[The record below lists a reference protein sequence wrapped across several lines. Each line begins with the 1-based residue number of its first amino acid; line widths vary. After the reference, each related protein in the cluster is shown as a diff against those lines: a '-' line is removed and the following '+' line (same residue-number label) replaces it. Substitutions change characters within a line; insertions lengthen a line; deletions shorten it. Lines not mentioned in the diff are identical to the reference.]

1 MRFVDTNVLLYAA
14 LRDPQEAEKQR
25 IANDLLKRD
34 DLALSTQ
41 VEQEFYH
48 QTTRPH
54 RTVQLNAVEAI
65 DFLAP
70 LIARFPVQPVTL
82 ELFQEAVDICQRFQ
96 ISYWD
101 AAILAAARRMACDAV
116 YSEDLSDR
124 QDYAGLRVINP
135 FSSRTAS

>member
-14 LRDPQEAEKQR
+14 LRDPQEADKQQ
-25 IANDLLKRD
+25 IADDLLKRD

-41 VEQEFYH
+41 VLQEVYH

-54 RTVQLNAVEAI
+54 RAVHLSAVEAI

-70 LIARFPVQPVTL
+70 LIARCPVQPITL
-82 ELFQEAVDICQRFQ
+82 ELFREAVDICQRFQ

-116 YSEDLSDR
+116 YSEDLSDQ

-135 FSSRTAS
+135 FTLRSDS

>member
-1 MRFVDTNVLLYAA
+1 MRFVDTNVLIYAA
-14 LRDPQEAEKQR
+14 LRDPQEERKQR
-25 IANDLLKRD
+25 IANDLLKRE

-41 VEQEFYH
+41 VLQEFFH

-54 RTVQLNAVEAI
+54 RTAQLSAVEAI

-70 LIARFPVQPVTL
+70 LIARCPVQPTTL
-82 ELFQEAVDICQRFQ
+82 DLFQEAVDICRRFQ

-116 YSEDLSDR
+116 YSEDLNDQ